1 MSINQRHT
9 VCKIRHLS
17 DNHYVQ
23 KDKQK
28 HCCQDMLK
36 FMLLKNEIFK
46 RQKKKNTLC
55 HDQILDKQKHPGE
68 FSCLSRI

>member
-1 MSINQRHT
+1 
-9 VCKIRHLS
+9 
-17 DNHYVQ
+17 
-23 KDKQK
+23 
-28 HCCQDMLK
+28 MLK

-68 FSCLSRI
+68 FSCLSRIWSFKFPKNNKLFTVI